1 MSEKAQVYTITNE
14 YIKSNY
20 IKTLSYELIETIIYF
35 LCAYPILLIINHYMK
50 NQDGLKV
57 YSNSIIIVPIIFMTY
72 LRVKIKKV
80 IYSILAILGVMII
93 SAFIM
98 STFLKE
104 YVNLV
109 FLVIWGIICIKKSIS
124 TQRFEFNLQVLI
136 FIEALLI
143 PQIICA
149 CYLDLNSIE
158 FQICI
163 IAIVVML
170 ISLGYICKARNI
182 RLSME
187 DSENQNFKKRD
198 SNIFIGGLIIFIV
211 IIILMIYK
219 LGVFDEASSLTKKI
233 ASFFGDL
240 GKDNISKPK
249 ENVSNYFAKD
259 NPSNIFQNLNKA
271 PSELVQTITK
281 IIDFILNMGSIAIIL
296 SASYVVINRILIYI
310 KNLKNIDKV
319 TFVYNGD
326 KKTEIKEK
334 VKRFRYNMKKSILL
348 DERENVR
355 RLYKNK
361 ILKYTSR
368 NIVIN
373 NHLSTNEIQNEILT
387 KTNENITKITA
398 VYEKARYSNEDI
410 TKQDLDILKMKR
422 KNK

>member
-240 GKDNISKPK
+240 GKDNIS
-249 ENVSNYFAKD
+249 
-259 NPSNIFQNLNKA
+259 
-271 PSELVQTITK
+271 
-281 IIDFILNMGSIAIIL
+281 
-296 SASYVVINRILIYI
+296 
-310 KNLKNIDKV
+310 
-319 TFVYNGD
+319 
-326 KKTEIKEK
+326 
-334 VKRFRYNMKKSILL
+334 
-348 DERENVR
+348 
-355 RLYKNK
+355 
-361 ILKYTSR
+361 
-368 NIVIN
+368 
-373 NHLSTNEIQNEILT
+373 
-387 KTNENITKITA
+387 
-398 VYEKARYSNEDI
+398 
-410 TKQDLDILKMKR
+410 
-422 KNK
+422 